1 MNSLSAKTEL
11 IENGFAILDN
21 IYSENEI
28 VELKNCIEK
37 TNQDNSSF
45 LISKDLFAI
54 RQLLIQIPELKP
66 LLFNKKL
73 IDIISNNFD
82 KDAFLTKAI
91 YFDKP
96 QSSNWFVSYHQDLS
110 ISVSERKE
118 VENYK
123 NWTFKKGQHGV
134 QPPVQILENTLTV
147 RIHLDD
153 TNKENGALK
162 VLPNSHLNGVI
173 RNDSEE
179 VKRETK
185 VFCEVSSGG
194 IMLMKPLLFHAS
206 ERTTNNQRRRVIHL
220 EFNSKQLHPKLN
232 WLEYMPINI
241 PAQNLNQ

>member
-110 ISVSERKE
+110 ISVKE
-118 VENYK
+118 KVDVKNYSK
-123 NWTFKKGQHGV
+123 WTNKKGQLGV
-134 QPPVQILENTLTV
+134 IPPIEILENILTL

-153 TNKENGALK
+153 TTERNGALR
-162 VLPNSHLNGVI
+162 VIPQSHNKGVI
-173 RNDSEE
+173 RPETLHDIQTPE
-179 VKRETK
+179 VL
-185 VFCEVSSGG
+185 CEVNAGG
-194 IMLMKPLLFHAS
+194 VMLMNPLTLHAS
-206 ERTTNNQRRRVIHL
+206 NKTTNNKQRRVIHL
-220 EFNSKQLHPKLN
+220 EFSSLNLHQPLE
-232 WLEYMPINI
+232 WLEKENV
-241 PAQNLNQ
+241 L